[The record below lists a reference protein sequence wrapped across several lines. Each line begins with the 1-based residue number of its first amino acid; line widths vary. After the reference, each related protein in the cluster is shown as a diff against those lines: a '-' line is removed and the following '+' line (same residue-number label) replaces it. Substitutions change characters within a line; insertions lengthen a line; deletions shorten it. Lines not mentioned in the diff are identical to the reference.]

1 MKSRLDLEALY
12 LKAPVW
18 IQDILVSIEGW
29 RIKRRRYD
37 AAFMS
42 RFKEFVGRSDHNS
55 IIFQDTVQEEKLR
68 NLLKTARL
76 SLYWNDRFLNFGVDP
91 DGENVFAELA
101 KLPVLTKT
109 DVKEHAGEIDISE
122 QLALETIT
130 CHTSGTTGSGLVFP
144 VCREAEQEQWATWWR
159 YRSWHGIGFDTWC
172 GYFGGRSLVALDQKK
187 APFWRV
193 NRPGRQLMFS
203 AYHLSDRT
211 AGDYISALNRYKV
224 PWVHGYPS
232 TLAYLAGLKR
242 DLGLPDVPSLK
253 VVTIGAESLLPQQ
266 KALIENVFGVPVR
279 QHYGMAEG
287 VANIS
292 ECPDGRLHV
301 DEDFSYVEFIP
312 IPGEK
317 NSYRIV
323 GTNWANPAFPLLRYD
338 TGDIATIENETCTC
352 PRGGRI
358 VSRIDG
364 RKEDFVVLPS
374 GAKVGRLDHIFKD
387 MIRINA
393 AQIYQPNAGEILMRI
408 VPGAEYDKGEDEAVL
423 ISETRKRLGD
433 EIGIRVDYVQ
443 ELLKTKAGKLRF
455 VVSDLEE
462 NKIA

>member
-1 MKSRLDLEALY
+1 
-12 LKAPVW
+12 
-18 IQDILVSIEGW
+18 
-29 RIKRRRYD
+29 
-37 AAFMS
+37 
-42 RFKEFVGRSDHNS
+42 
-55 IIFQDTVQEEKLR
+55 
-68 NLLKTARL
+68 
-76 SLYWNDRFLNFGVDP
+76 
-91 DGENVFAELA
+91 
-101 KLPVLTKT
+101 
-109 DVKEHAGEIDISE
+109 
-122 QLALETIT
+122 
-130 CHTSGTTGSGLVFP
+130 
-144 VCREAEQEQWATWWR
+144 
-159 YRSWHGIGFDTWC
+159 
-172 GYFGGRSLVALDQKK
+172 
-187 APFWRV
+187 
-193 NRPGRQLMFS
+193 MFS
-203 AYHLSDRT
+203 SYHLSDRT